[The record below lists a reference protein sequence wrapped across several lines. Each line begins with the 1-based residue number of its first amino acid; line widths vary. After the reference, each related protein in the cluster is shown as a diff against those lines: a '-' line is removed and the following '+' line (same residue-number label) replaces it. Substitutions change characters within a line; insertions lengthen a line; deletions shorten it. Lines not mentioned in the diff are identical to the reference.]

1 MNAKRNK
8 LNRRDFMVTSAGAT
22 LAAAGIPA
30 WSDLG
35 ESEKPEPKMA
45 EKKSQVVLVRDAEAV
60 DSNGKPN
67 AEILPKM
74 LDRAVT
80 KLLGVEDPV
89 QAWKQLVRPEDTVGV
104 KSNVWR
110 FLPTPPALEEA
121 IVQRLQAAGVA
132 KERISVADRGIL
144 QNPIFQNAT
153 ALINV
158 RPMRTHHWS
167 GVGSLIKNLIM
178 FSPRPYSWHEDSC
191 ANLAGLWDLPL
202 VKGKTRLNILVMLTP
217 LFHGKGP
224 HHYQSKYIWPYRG
237 LLVGL
242 DPVAVDAV
250 GVRILQAQRRVYFG
264 KDEPFAVP
272 PKHIEVAEKKY
283 GLGVADPARIE
294 LVKLGWMEE
303 ALI

>member
-22 LAAAGIPA
+22 LAVAGMPA
-30 WSDLG
+30 WGDLG